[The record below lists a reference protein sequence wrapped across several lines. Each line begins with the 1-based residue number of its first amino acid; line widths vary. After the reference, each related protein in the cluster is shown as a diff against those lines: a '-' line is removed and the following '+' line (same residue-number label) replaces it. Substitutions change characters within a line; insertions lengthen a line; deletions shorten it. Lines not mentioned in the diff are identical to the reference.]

1 MMREKVNWK
10 KAGAFILLIFFIYSI
25 SRLWPAENSATES
38 EISNTEDYAY
48 VDTIILNESTYK
60 VKLNDEEIKNI
71 YWQQIENNE
80 IVITGFTTKNER
92 FRFNTSSDRLVELT
106 KDKKVPVEVAKNNVN
121 NSRSLLLLVSI
132 FGAFFTIIYL
142 IPRKSPEAVLSSKD
156 SSNYEFKPEQSNTDF
171 ADIAGLEEVKE
182 ELVEIS
188 LFLKEPEPFKKL
200 GAKIPKGVILYG
212 PPGTGKTLLA
222 KAIASDAQATF
233 FATSGS
239 TFVEKYVGVGASRI
253 RDIFTNAK
261 KKAPSIIFI
270 DEIDAVGKSRNE
282 EGNSERDQ
290 TLNQLLVEMDGF
302 NSNETVVVIA
312 ATNRLDILDSALL
325 RPGRFDRHVYVGPPD
340 VRAREAILKV
350 HTRNKPL
357 DNSVDLIQLA
367 RKTHGLT
374 GAYLANLTNEAAIL
388 AARQKKDVISAD
400 EFDNALERVI
410 AGLEKKNTL
419 LTERDRIMI
428 AFHEAGHALVG
439 KMLNTDVVEKIS
451 IVPRGQA
458 LGYVLQLPSED
469 KFITTKEE
477 LLGKICV
484 FLGGRVAEEVVF
496 KDVSTGA
503 QNDLEKVTQ
512 LAYDMVCKYGMSS
525 EVGVRVVNPKWNQ
538 SLDDLVDK
546 EVRKIIELCHQNT
559 KNLLINNNNKLE
571 EIAYL
576 LLEKESINRKEIDDI
591 FQ

>member
-1 MMREKVNWK
+1 MRDKVNWK
-10 KAGAFILLIFFIYSI
+10 KAGAFFLLIFFIFSI
-25 SRLWPAENSATES
+25 SRLWPAKSSGTES
-38 EISNTEDYAY
+38 ELANTDDYAY
-48 VDTIILNESTYK
+48 VETIILNENSYK
-60 VKLNDEEIKNI
+60 VKLKNDEIKEIDWRK
-71 YWQQIENNE
+71 IENNE
-80 IVITGFTTKNER
+80 IVITGYTTQNQR
-92 FRFNTSSDRLVELT
+92 FRFDTSSDQLVKLT
-106 KDKKVPVEVAKNNVN
+106 KEKNIPVEVATDGVD
-121 NSRSLLLLVSI
+121 NSRSLLLLISI
-132 FGAFFTIIYL
+132 FGAFFAFIYL
-142 IPRKSPEAVLSSKD
+142 IPRKSPEAALSSKD

-171 ADIAGLEEVKE
+171 SDIAGLEEVKE
-182 ELVEIS
+182 ELEEIS

-222 KAIASDAQATF
+222 KAIAADAKATF

-253 RDIFTNAK
+253 RDIFSNAK

-270 DEIDAVGKSRNE
+270 DEIDAVGRSRNE

-340 VRAREAILKV
+340 MQAREAILKV
-350 HTRNKPL
+350 HTKNKPL
-357 DNSVDLIQLA
+357 DKSVDLIQLA

-388 AARQKKDVISAD
+388 AARKKKQVISSD
-400 EFDNALERVI
+400 EFDSALERVI
-410 AGLEKKNTL
+410 AGLEKKNTM
-419 LTERDRIMI
+419 LTERDRIVI

-469 KFITTKEE
+469 RFITTKEE
-477 LLGKICV
+477 LLSKICV

-496 KDVSTGA
+496 RDVSTGA
-503 QNDLEKVTQ
+503 QNDLEKVTE
-512 LAYDMVCKYGMSS
+512 LAYDMVCKYGMST
-525 EVGVRVVNPKWNQ
+525 EVGVRIVHPKWNQ
-538 SLDDLVDK
+538 NLDDLVEK
-546 EVRKIIELCHQNT
+546 EVREIIKLCHQNT
-559 KNLLINNNNKLE
+559 KEVIIKNNNKLE

-576 LLEKESINRKEIDDI
+576 LLEKESINRKEIDAI